1 MSYFLA
7 IYGWF
12 CNLSRLRKIQLVKA
26 HSFCD
31 WQKEET
37 ADEIRMTKQQSCNG
51 NLKN

>member
-1 MSYFLA
+1 MLEFA
-7 IYGWF
+7 RARGNIT
-12 CNLSRLRKIQLVKA
+12 LSKSCRKIQLVKA